1 MDARRLTDAAAMPYN
16 GCCTPAAAAPRAPG
30 GFRKERRFM
39 PLIIPQTLPAYKA
52 LEEENVFV
60 MHRARAMTQDI
71 RPLRILLVNLMPTK
85 IATETQ
91 IARMLANSPLQ
102 VELTLL
108 HMDSHESTHVPGAHL
123 EAFYKTFDEIKTER
137 FDGMIVTGAP
147 VEMLAY
153 EEVDYWPELCAIFEY
168 SKTHVYSTVHICW
181 GAQAA
186 LYYHY
191 GIHKR
196 VLPQKVFG
204 IFAHRVTRPKN
215 PLVRG
220 FDEVFYAPHSRHT
233 ELCREEVDAC
243 SALRVLAES
252 GRAGLHILATDSG
265 RQIFVCG
272 HMEYDRDTLR
282 AEYERDVARGLPA
295 APPKHYF
302 VNDDPARPAIFRWR
316 SHAHL
321 LFSNWLNY
329 YVYQATP
336 YDLEKL

>member
-1 MDARRLTDAAAMPYN
+1 
-16 GCCTPAAAAPRAPG
+16 
-30 GFRKERRFM
+30 
-39 PLIIPQTLPAYKA
+39 
-52 LEEENVFV
+52 
-60 MHRARAMTQDI
+60 
-71 RPLRILLVNLMPTK
+71 MPTK

-91 IARMLANSPLQ
+91 LARLLANSPLQ
-102 VELTLL
+102 VELSLL
-108 HMDSHESTHVPGAHL
+108 HMGSHESTHVPPSHL
-123 EAFYKTFDEIKTER
+123 QTFYRTFDEVKRQR

-147 VEMLAY
+147 VETLAF
-153 EEVDYWPELCAIFEY
+153 EQVDYWPELCRVFEF
-168 SKTHVYSTVHICW
+168 SKTNVYSTLHVCW

-191 GIHKR
+191 GIPKYE
-196 VLPQKVFG
+196 LAQKVSG
-204 IFAHRVTRPKN
+204 VFAHRVLRPAN

-220 FDEVFYAPHSRHT
+220 FDEVFWAPHSRHT
-233 ELCREEVDAC
+233 EVRRADVERQP
-243 SALRVLAES
+243 ALRILAES
-252 GRAGLHILATDSG
+252 EEAGLHLLSTDSG
-265 RQIFVCG
+265 RRIFILG

>member
-1 MDARRLTDAAAMPYN
+1 
-16 GCCTPAAAAPRAPG
+16 
-30 GFRKERRFM
+30 M
-39 PLIIPQTLPAYKA
+39 PLIIPQELPAYQA
-52 LEEENVFV
+52 LEGENIFV
-60 MHRARAMTQDI
+60 MRRARAMSQEI

-91 IARMLANSPLQ
+91 LARLLANSPLQ
-102 VELTLL
+102 VELSLV
-108 HMDSHESTHVPGAHL
+108 HMGSHSSTHVPPSHL
-123 EAFYKTFDEIKTER
+123 QTFYRTFDEVKSQR

-147 VEMLAY
+147 VETLAF
-153 EEVDYWPELCAIFEY
+153 EQVDYWPELCRVFEF
-168 SKTHVYSTVHICW
+168 SKTNVYSSLHVCW

-191 GIHKR
+191 GIPKYELKEKMFGVFPHR
-196 VLPQKVFG
+196 VL
-204 IFAHRVTRPKN
+204 RPAN

-220 FDEVFYAPHSRHT
+220 FDEVFWAPHSRHT
-233 ELCREEVDAC
+233 EVRRADVEKQP
-243 SALRVLAES
+243 ALRILAES
-252 GRAGLHILATDSG
+252 EEAGLHLLSTDSG
-265 RQIFVCG
+265 RRIFILG

-282 AEYERDVARGLPA
+282 AEYERDVARGLSI

-302 VNDDPARPAIFRWR
+302 LHDDPAQPAIFRWR

-336 YDLEKL
+336 YDLKDL